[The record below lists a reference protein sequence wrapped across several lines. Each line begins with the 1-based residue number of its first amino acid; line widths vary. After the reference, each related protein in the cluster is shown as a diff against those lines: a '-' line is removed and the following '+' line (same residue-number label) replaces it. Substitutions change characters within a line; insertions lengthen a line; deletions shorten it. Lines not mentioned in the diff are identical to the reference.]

1 MNHRMYWRAA
11 IMLACAAG
19 LLLAQGKKGQK
30 KGEQAPQEQAAQP
43 AAPPGSPIAK
53 QPQVK
58 SQKEA
63 QAVMAIVNAQDPD
76 ARIKACNDLVTNFSD
91 SEFKPLA
98 LYFAAVSYQQKN
110 DYDHMVIYA
119 ERTLEADPNHYQAML
134 LLAQAIAMRT
144 REFDLDREEKL
155 KTAEGY
161 ANKAL
166 ELLKTAPRP
175 NPQITDEQWEEAKK
189 DLAAQAH
196 ESFALA
202 DMARNQTDKAIEEFK
217 TALSLSATPDP
228 STMVRLAAAFNKAE
242 KYDDAMAT
250 LDKVLATPNLH
261 PTIKQIAQA
270 ERNRSVQLKQKGAAP
285 EQPAPA
291 K

>member
-1 MNHRMYWRAA
+1 MNHRMIWKAA
-11 IMLACAAG
+11 IILACAAG
-19 LLLAQGKKGQK
+19 LLLAQGKKKGQ
-30 KGEQAPQEQAAQP
+30 AAAQEPAAQP
-43 AAPPGSPIAK
+43 AEPQGSPIAK

-76 ARIKACNDLVTNFSD
+76 ARIKAANDLVNNFAD

-110 DYDHMVIYA
+110 DYNDMVIYA
-119 ERTLEADPNHYQAML
+119 ERTLQADPNHYQALL

-155 KTAEGY
+155 KTAETD
-161 ANKAL
+161 AAKAL
-166 ELLKTAPRP
+166 EILKTAPRP
-175 NPQITDEQWEEAKK
+175 NPTISDAQWEEAKK

-196 ESFALA
+196 EAFAMA
-202 DMARNQTDKAIEEFK
+202 AVARNQSDKAIEEFK
-217 TALSLSATPDP
+217 TAIASSSTPDP
-228 STMVRLAAAFNKAE
+228 TTMVRLAAVYNKAE
-242 KYDDAMAT
+242 KYDDAIAT
-250 LDKVLATPNLH
+250 LDKVLAAPDLNATV
-261 PTIKQIAQA
+261 KQVAQN

-285 EQPAPA
+285 AQPAPA